1 MRASLTLNQLLC
13 YPVTPNDERGA
24 NAMESLHSETVQ
36 ILSSVFATRSKYRL
50 LPLAWIVAFTLTPLL
65 AAPVP
70 QEVKIGTLYA
80 SSGPFAAISM
90 PVYYGLKLWAD
101 QKNAEGGVFV
111 NPYNKKI
118 PIKLI
123 AYDDQSST
131 ATATTL
137 YNQLITQDRVDILVS
152 DSGSVLTSVGVPI
165 ARDHKMLL
173 IDQTGTGAAFFT
185 RDNPYIVLI
194 SDPISSIWPK
204 YVGEFL
210 NSDGYQLGIRRVA
223 ILYATNDYTG
233 TQASAVRKFVK
244 DAGKLQIVYDNGVA
258 TNTSNYTVLLQSIRA
273 SNPDAVVHLGY
284 PGNDIAFFRN
294 VQESGIKFKWMFG
307 IYPGL
312 ETELVE
318 RAVGP
323 KALQYVYTYVT
334 SSAISYKPNFGMTLA
349 DFKSAWDKK
358 YQGGHVEFGFN
369 SVAGYATG
377 LVLDRALATTD
388 SLDQLALRKAIF
400 AQSGKLKTL
409 DGDFMLDETGAQ
421 TGEIQPLGQL
431 VPDDKGEVKLNI
443 VYPHQLANAKPV
455 YPAP

>member
-1 MRASLTLNQLLC
+1 MRWKRTL
-13 YPVTPNDERGA
+13 
-24 NAMESLHSETVQ
+24 
-36 ILSSVFATRSKYRL
+36 LSWVCI
-50 LPLAWIVAFTLTPLL
+50 LAWGAIPAL
-65 AAPVP
+65 AASAPP
-70 QEVKIGTLYA
+70 EIKIGTLYA
-80 SSGPFAAISM
+80 SSGTFAAISM
-90 PVYYGLKLWAD
+90 PVYYGLKLWVD

-111 NPYNKKI
+111 KPYNKKI

-137 YNQLITQDRVDILVS
+137 YNQLITQDKVDILVS

-173 IDQTGTGAAFFT
+173 IDQTGTGAAFFSQ
-185 RDNPYIVLI
+185 DNPYIILI

-210 NSDGYQLGIRRVA
+210 NTEGYQLGIRRVA

-233 TQASAVRKFVK
+233 TQANAVRKFLK

-323 KALQYVYTYVT
+323 KALQYVFTYVT

-349 DFKSAWDKK
+349 DFKAAWDKK

-369 SVAGYATG
+369 SVAGYTTG
-377 LVLDRALATTD
+377 LVLDRALATAD

-431 VPDDKGEVKLNI
+431 VPDDKGGLKLNI
-443 VYPHQLANAKPV
+443 VYPHDFANAKPV

>member
-1 MRASLTLNQLLC
+1 MLLSLLC
-13 YPVTPNDERGA
+13 
-24 NAMESLHSETVQ
+24 
-36 ILSSVFATRSKYRL
+36 
-50 LPLAWIVAFTLTPLL
+50 LL
-65 AAPVP
+65 ASALAPALAAEAP
-70 QEVKIGTLYA
+70 KEIKIGVLYA

-90 PVYYGLKLWAD
+90 PVYYGLKLWVD
-101 QKNAEGGVFV
+101 QKDAEGGVFV
-111 NPYNKKI
+111 KPFNKKI
-118 PIKLI
+118 PIKFI

-137 YNQLITQDRVDILVS
+137 YNQLITQDKVDILVS

-173 IDQTGTGAAFFT
+173 IDQTGTGATFFT
-185 RDNPYIVLI
+185 KDNPYIVLI

-204 YVGEFL
+204 YVGDFL
-210 NSDGYQLGIRRVA
+210 NNDGYQLGIRRVA

-233 TQASAVRKFVK
+233 TQANAVRKFLK

-258 TNTSNYTVLLQSIRA
+258 TNTSNYIVLLQNIRA

-349 DFKSAWDKK
+349 EFKAAWDKN

-369 SVAGYATG
+369 SVAGYTTG

-409 DGDFMLDETGAQ
+409 DGDFELDETGAQ

-431 VPDDKGEVKLNI
+431 VPDGKGGLNLNI
-443 VYPHQLANAKPV
+443 VYPHDLANTKPT